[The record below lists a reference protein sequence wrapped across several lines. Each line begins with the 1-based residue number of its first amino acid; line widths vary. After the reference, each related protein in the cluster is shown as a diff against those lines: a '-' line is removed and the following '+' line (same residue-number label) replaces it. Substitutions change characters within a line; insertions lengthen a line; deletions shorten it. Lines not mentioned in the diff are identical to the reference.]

1 MMQSSLSDNYV
12 HRYNIEIFNLLGP
25 EVQMIHSKLMIKNK
39 LKEFLS
45 ELKSLKLIQYCSKN
59 IRK

>member
-1 MMQSSLSDNYV
+1 MQSSLSDNYV

-25 EVQMIHSKLMIKNK
+25 EVQMIHSKLMIKNI

-45 ELKSLKLIQYCSKN
+45 ELKSLKLSQYCSKN

>member
-1 MMQSSLSDNYV
+1 MQSSLSDNYV
-12 HRYNIEIFNLLGP
+12 HRYNIEIFNLLGS

-45 ELKSLKLIQYCSKN
+45 ELKSLKLSQYCSKN

>member
-1 MMQSSLSDNYV
+1 MQSSLSDNYV

-25 EVQMIHSKLMIKNK
+25 EVQMIHSKLMIKIK

-45 ELKSLKLIQYCSKN
+45 ELKSLKLSQYCSKN

>member
-1 MMQSSLSDNYV
+1 MQSSLSDNYV

-45 ELKSLKLIQYCSKN
+45 ELKSLKLS
-59 IRK
+59 